1 MRGKIVF
8 LIILPCLLSLSSVVF
23 AELSIKVIYWKS
35 LDVQMPSQDE
45 IDSLR
50 DVMIEVQSFFASEMD
65 RYGFGEK
72 TFDFTKD
79 IEVVEGLLK
88 LHQYT
93 SPLTI
98 HRESPS
104 LIEFGLD
111 NQIYVVF
118 LGEAEHI
125 GRGNAASQQLCAN
138 IPEQL
143 IYCNNLV
150 VIPTES
156 RHITLPLLAH
166 EIGHAF
172 SLDHPQQ
179 RLIANRVDVMYFPL
193 HVVPGVTMTLKD
205 FALSQADAKFL
216 NDGGRLSVQ
225 QDSQVLNQEIEI
237 DTDVNNDGYTDLS
250 DCLIVRSGMS
260 VKSTYDTDIN
270 NDGVTDEIDLLIV
283 KAKAVEAI
291 VAAAPSLKI
300 LKNVTTWGVLKQK

>member
-1 MRGKIVF
+1 MKEKILF
-8 LIILPCLLSLSSVVF
+8 LIAMLFLCLSSTF
-23 AELSIKVIYWKS
+23 AEPPIKVIYWKS
-35 LDVQMPSQDE
+35 SDVEMPRQDE
-45 IDSLR
+45 MDRLHE
-50 DVMIEVQSFFASEMD
+50 VMIEVQSFFASEMD
-65 RYGFGEK
+65 KYGFGKK

-150 VIPTES
+150 VIPTKTH
-156 RHITLPLLAH
+156 HITLPLLAH

-172 SLDHPQQ
+172 SLGHPQQ
-179 RLIANRVDVMYFPL
+179 RLIANKVDVMYLPL
-193 HVVPGVTMTLKD
+193 HVVPGVTMKLKD
-205 FALSQADAKFL
+205 FAINRKDANFL

-225 QDSQVLNQEIEI
+225 QDSQEI
-237 DTDVNNDGYTDLS
+237 DIITDVNRDGYTDLS

-270 NDGVTDEIDLLIV
+270 NDGVTNILDLMLV
-283 KAKAVEAI
+283 KAAAFEAI
-291 VAAAPSLKI
+291 ALAAPSKQRFI
-300 LKNVTTWGVLKQK
+300 TTTWGSLKQK

>member
-1 MRGKIVF
+1 MKEKIVF
-8 LIILPCLLSLSSVVF
+8 LIILLCLLSLTSVVF
-23 AELSIKVIYWKS
+23 AESPIKVIYWKS
-35 LDVQMPSQDE
+35 LDVQTPSQDE

-72 TFDFTKD
+72 TFDFKD
-79 IEVVEGLLK
+79 IEVVEGVLK

-93 SPLTI
+93 SHWMI
-98 HRESPS
+98 QRESP
-104 LIEFGLD
+104 LIERGLD

-118 LGEAEHI
+118 FGGSGHI
-125 GRGNAASQQLCAN
+125 GGNNALSQQLCAN

-143 IYCNNLV
+143 TYCNILI

-179 RLIANRVDVMYFPL
+179 RLIANRVDVMYLPL
-193 HVVPGVTMTLKD
+193 HVIPGVTMTLKD
-205 FALSQADAKFL
+205 FALSQKDAKFL
-216 NDGGRLSVQ
+216 NNGGRLSVQ
-225 QDSQVLNQEIEI
+225 QDSQVLDQEI

-270 NDGVTDEIDLLIV
+270 NDGVTNILDLMLV
-283 KAKAVEAI
+283 KAAAFEAI
-291 VAAAPSLKI
+291 VAAAPSQQKVI
-300 LKNVTTWGVLKQK
+300 TTTWGAIKQK

>member
-1 MRGKIVF
+1 MRKKIVF
-8 LIILPCLLSLSSVVF
+8 LIILLCLLSLWSVIF
-23 AELSIKVIYWKS
+23 AESPIKVIYWKS

-72 TFDFTKD
+72 TFDFKD
-79 IEVVEGLLK
+79 IEIVEGVLK

-93 SPLTI
+93 SHWMI
-98 HRESPS
+98 QRECS
-104 LIEFGLD
+104 LIERGLD

-118 LGEAEHI
+118 FGGSGHI
-125 GRGNAASQQLCAN
+125 GGNNAVSQQLCAN

-143 IYCNNLV
+143 IYCNNLI

-172 SLDHPQQ
+172 SLNHPEQ
-179 RLIANRVDVMYFPL
+179 RLIANRVDVMYLPL
-193 HVVPGVTMTLKD
+193 HVISGVIMTLKD
-205 FALSQADAKFL
+205 FALSQKDAKFL
-216 NDGGRLSVQ
+216 NNGGRLFVQ
-225 QDSQVLNQEIEI
+225 QDSQVLDQEIEI

-270 NDGVTDEIDLLIV
+270 NNGVTNILDLMLV
-283 KAKAVEAI
+283 KAAAFEAI
-291 VAAAPSLKI
+291 VAAAPNLKRRRI
-300 LKNVTTWGVLKQK
+300 TTTWGALKK